1 MGIKVGI
8 IGAGKMGLSHFS
20 VVNAMKD
27 AGVVAVCDT
36 SRYVLS
42 VLNKYVGVETFT
54 SPQEMIDRAG
64 LDAVFIATPSSTHF
78 DCARHALDK
87 GLHLFVEKPLTLSP
101 AESKALSAMATE
113 RKKVNQVGFHNRF
126 IGTFQEA
133 SRLIRVGALG
143 EVSNI
148 HGCAF
153 GQVVIKEQ
161 NRTWR
166 AKRSEGGGC
175 LHDYA
180 SHVIDLMNFLVGPPS
195 EVRGATLQTIFSQD
209 VEDAVSAVFAYP
221 NGAGGIL
228 ETNWSDETYRKM
240 STTVTVHGTKGK
252 LIVDRQELKL
262 YLREGAEFERYVE
275 GWNSR
280 YITDLQRP
288 VTFYLRGEEYSAQ
301 VESFLEAVR
310 TGNTA
315 HENSFASAYET
326 DRIVDLILQ
335 AGGKAKA

>member
-1 MGIKVGI
+1 MGIRVGI

-20 VVNAMKD
+20 IVNAMRD
-27 AGVVAVCDT
+27 TGVVAVCDT

-42 VLNKYVGVETFT
+42 VLSKYVGVETFT
-54 SPQEMIDRAG
+54 SPEEMIDRAG

-101 AESKALSAMATE
+101 AESKALSAMAIE
-113 RKKVNQVGFHNRF
+113 RGKVNQVGFHNRF

-133 SRLIRVGALG
+133 ARLIRAGALG

-148 HGCAF
+148 HGSAF

-195 EVRGATLQTIFSQD
+195 EVRGASLQTIFSQD

-221 NGAGGIL
+221 GGAGGIL

-240 STTVTVHGTKGK
+240 STTLVIHGTRGK
-252 LIVDRQELKL
+252 LIVDRQELRL
-262 YLREGAEFERYVE
+262 YLRAGAEFEGYAA
-275 GWNSR
+275 GWTTR
-280 YITDLQRP
+280 YITELQEP
-288 VTFYLRGEEYSAQ
+288 VAFYLRGEEYSAQ
-301 VESFLEAVR
+301 IDAFVDAAERGTSD
-310 TGNTA
+310 
-315 HENSFASAYET
+315 HENSFASAWQA
-326 DRIVDLILQ
+326 DRTIELIQRIAQ
-335 AGGKAKA
+335 ARS